1 MNVGILG
8 GGQLGRMLALA
19 GRPLGMTFRFFEPA
33 DDPPVAGLGEVI
45 QADYTDTDALG
56 RFMDDLDV
64 VTYEFENV
72 PVEAAWWLTGK
83 VPLEPTAEALELAQ
97 DRLAERKG
105 LQKLGVPVAD
115 FRPVCRVNDLDIAVE
130 ELGLP
135 YVAKT
140 RRMGYDGKGQ
150 AVVRDA
156 SQVND
161 AWTALNESP
170 SIAESFIAFERE
182 LSIVGVRT
190 REGECRFYPLVQNEH
205 EGGILRKTTA
215 PAPDLA
221 QGLTE
226 RAHEIFRTVAE
237 SIRYCGVLAIEL
249 FEVID
254 PASGERTLL
263 VNELAPRVHNSGHW
277 TQDGAVTSQFENHL
291 RAIARLPLGSTDII
305 GSGTVMTNL
314 IGEMD
319 PLSDLLTRPDARVHL
334 YEKAPRP
341 GRKIG
346 HINVVDH
353 AGRADR

>member
-1 MNVGILG
+1 MKVGILG

-19 GRPLGMTFRFFEPA
+19 GRPLGMTFRFLEPA
-33 DDPPVAGLGEVI
+33 DNPPVTGLGEVI
-45 QADYTDTDALG
+45 QADYADTDALE
-56 RFMDDLDV
+56 RFIDDLDI

-72 PVEAAWWLTGK
+72 PVEAAWWLAERIP
-83 VPLEPTAEALELAQ
+83 VDPSPEALELAQ
-97 DRLAERKG
+97 DRLAERNG

-115 FRPVCRVNDLDIAVE
+115 FRAVHRVNDLAIAVE

-156 SQVND
+156 SEVDD
-161 AWTALNESP
+161 AWQALNQSP

-182 LSIVGVRT
+182 LSIVGVRK
-190 REGECRFYPLVQNEH
+190 RDGECRFYPLVQNEH
-205 EGGILRKTTA
+205 VGGILRKTTA

-221 QGLTE
+221 PGLTE
-226 RAHEIFRTVAE
+226 RAHEIFRAVAE
-237 SIRYCGVLAIEL
+237 STRYCGVLAIEL

-254 PASGERTLL
+254 PASGEPILL

-291 RAIARLPLGSTDII
+291 RAIARLPLGSTDVV

-319 PLSDLLTRPDARVHL
+319 PLSDLLSQPDARVHL

-353 AGRADR
+353 ANRADR